1 MNAYTDEIMDH
12 YRHPRNSKFDPNI
25 SYNAASDMDNP
36 SCGDQI
42 QVKALIHDG
51 HIREISFE
59 EIGCALSTASASML
73 TEMVK
78 GKTIE
83 EVQRMTADDVLKLLA
98 ISISPVRLKCALMPL
113 EAIQKAI
120 EKKS

>member
-12 YRHPRNSKFDPNI
+12 YRHPRNSKFDPRVA
-25 SYNAASDMDNP
+25 YNSTSDMDNP

-42 QVKALIHDG
+42 QVKALVLDG
-51 HIREISFE
+51 YIKDIAFE

-73 TEMVK
+73 SEMVK
-78 GKTIE
+78 GKSVE
-83 EVQRMTADDVLKLLA
+83 EVRRMTSDDVVKLLA

-120 EKKS
+120 SSH

>member
-12 YRHPRNSKFDPNI
+12 YRHPRNSKFDPRVA
-25 SYNAASDMDNP
+25 YNFTSDMDNP

-42 QVKALIHDG
+42 QVKALVIDG
-51 HIREISFE
+51 YIKDIAFE

-73 TEMVK
+73 SEMVK
-78 GKTIE
+78 GKSVE
-83 EVQRMTADDVLKLLA
+83 EVRRMTSDDVVKLLA

>member
-12 YRHPRNSKFDPNI
+12 YRHPRNAKFDPAI

-42 QVKALIHDG
+42 QVKALINDG
-51 HIREISFE
+51 SIQEIAFE

-78 GKTIE
+78 GKSVE
-83 EVQRMTADDVLKLLA
+83 KVQQMTSEDVLKLLN
-98 ISISPVRLKCALMPL
+98 ISVSPVRMKCALMPL